1 MSRMLVIHKFI
12 CAGCNTCYIGK
23 TRRHY
28 LTKIKEH
35 LKMDKASHICKNL
48 NNNLECKN
56 VCNETCFWAIDSDS
70 SRFRLKVKEVLHNS
84 WLKPDLNKQVNHVG
98 ITISV

>member
-1 MSRMLVIHKFI
+1 
-12 CAGCNTCYIGK
+12 
-23 TRRHY
+23 
-28 LTKIKEH
+28 
-35 LKMDKASHICKNL
+35 MDKASHIYKHL

-56 VCNETCFWAIDSDS
+56 VCNEACFRVIDSDS
-70 SRFRLKVKEVLHNS
+70 SRFRLKVKEALHIS